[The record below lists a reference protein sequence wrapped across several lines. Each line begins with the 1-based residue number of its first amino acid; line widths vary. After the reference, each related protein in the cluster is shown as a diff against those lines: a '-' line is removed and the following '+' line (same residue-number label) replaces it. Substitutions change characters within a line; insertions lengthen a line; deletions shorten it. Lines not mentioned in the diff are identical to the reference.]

1 MQAHVR
7 SGNAHAEHDAH
18 RHVKKSAPPLSVC
31 TRRHRPHPSSHA
43 VTGLPSLKRT
53 AVRNRRSHDLD
64 THMGARVSL
73 RIPHCFPEGVWFQG
87 KHLFGPREAVI
98 ALQATADRAA
108 KRPAFGVHSLCPPLS
123 PGRGERARVPSFCLP
138 AGPAPAEVPAAR
150 DGWTPSKSIAGSLAG
165 VPHVRLAARPPF
177 LTELA
182 GGQAALGEGAEPS
195 APWLPARRGPHQ
207 LLSPGPCL
215 GDEPSQ
221 CWSLAERG
229 LARHLLGLSG
239 ASQAQ
244 LPLLPALIAE
254 LGSNELEPCV
264 SPEVLTS
271 RCFLAAAGMEP

>member
-1 MQAHVR
+1 M
-7 SGNAHAEHDAH
+7 
-18 RHVKKSAPPLSVC
+18 
-31 TRRHRPHPSSHA
+31 
-43 VTGLPSLKRT
+43 
-53 AVRNRRSHDLD
+53 
-64 THMGARVSL
+64 
-73 RIPHCFPEGVWFQG
+73 
-87 KHLFGPREAVI
+87 I

-108 KRPAFGVHSLCPPLS
+108 ERPAFGVPSLCPPLS
-123 PGRGERARVPSFCLP
+123 PWGGGGERVLVPSFCLP

-150 DGWTPSKSIAGSLAG
+150 EGWTPSKSIAGSLAG
-165 VPHVRLAARPPF
+165 VPHVLLAARPPF

-195 APWLPARRGPHQ
+195 APWLPARRRGPHQ

-221 CWSLAERG
+221 CWSLTERG